1 MGSIIGKE
9 SVAEPAFNV
18 LLTSSPSSSS
28 SSSSSSVVK
37 TMPYEIREYGKR
49 FVAQIEYPSS
59 SRDDDTGT
67 PFRALAQYIGVF
79 GDAKNHGNQK
89 IDMTAPVSMQQQQ
102 QQQQSSS
109 GSGSEKGTKIA
120 MTAPVAMQKQTN
132 HHPND
137 EKSDETSPD
146 PSTTTGSSTTTR
158 VMKFFL
164 PADYKDI
171 SEIPV
176 PTNPNI
182 KIVEI
187 PPGEVG
193 AVHRFSGMYSNS
205 SNDQIAIELM
215 KQLRSDMLMTVDG
228 DDNNALTAR
237 NKNNDDDLKSLLPD
251 CDDVENIKSQ
261 YQFFGYNPPFC
272 IPMFR
277 RNEVWIPL
285 TKEQVE
291 RLVFVQQE
299 KNKKTH
305 EQ

>member
-9 SVAEPAFNV
+9 SVAEPAFKV
-18 LLTSSPSSSS
+18 LLTSPSPSSS
-28 SSSSSSVVK
+28 VK

-49 FVAQIEYPSS
+49 FVAQIEYSIS
-59 SRDDDTGT
+59 QNNNKDGTGT

-102 QQQQSSS
+102 QNSGGSS
-109 GSGSEKGTKIA
+109 GQGTKIA
-120 MTAPVAMQKQTN
+120 MTAPVAMQQRQDQNCK
-132 HHPND
+132 
-137 EKSDETSPD
+137 ESDSD
-146 PSTTTGSSTTTR
+146 PTGSTTR

-176 PTNPNI
+176 PTNPDI

-193 AVHRFSGMYSNS
+193 AVHRFSGTYSND
-205 SNDQIAIELM
+205 SNDQIAIDLM
-215 KQLRSDMLMTVDG
+215 KQLRSDMMMM
-228 DDNNALTAR
+228 DDEDATTGN
-237 NKNNDDDLKSLLPD
+237 DDLKSLLPD
-251 CDDVENIKSQ
+251 CDDVGSIKSQ

-272 IPMFR
+272 LPMFR

-291 RLVFVQQE
+291 RLVFVQEEQ
-299 KNKKTH
+299 NKTN